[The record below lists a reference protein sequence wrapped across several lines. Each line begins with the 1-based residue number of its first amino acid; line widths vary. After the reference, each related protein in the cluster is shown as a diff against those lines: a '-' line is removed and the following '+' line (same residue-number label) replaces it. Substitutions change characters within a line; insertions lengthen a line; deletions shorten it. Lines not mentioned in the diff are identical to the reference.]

1 MKTVLI
7 LTQPRSGSSL
17 LAGILHRL
25 GVCMGPELD
34 LTMSKHKNK
43 FGSYENQAFLKIL
56 HNILYKSKRL
66 MYYSNRLSDEDGKV
80 ERAVKKHE
88 EKLVKLIR
96 ESERDFWGFK
106 EAVLIYTLPYFHH
119 HFNNPYY
126 IILYRDP
133 ESVANSQIR
142 AGKLD
147 NWWPE
152 IKTEFSYFKPHQ
164 WLVLFFRTIWTTV
177 TKGFLY
183 KKFDFLVNLTKNGHD
198 RINNFV
204 KDKRFISVNLIDLIE
219 DSENTITKI
228 IDFLGLKPTEDQLKD
243 AHAFVHP
250 ELITSDINK
259 ENSQNEVSSEKKK

>member
-25 GVCMGPELD
+25 GVWMGPESD

-56 HNILYKSKRL
+56 HNILFKSKRL
-66 MYYSNRLSDEDGKV
+66 MYYSNRFSDEDRRV
-80 ERAVKKHE
+80 EKAVKKFE
-88 EKLVKLIR
+88 NKLVKLIR
-96 ESERDFWGFK
+96 ESERELWGFK
-106 EAVLIYTLPYFHH
+106 EAVLIYTLPFFHH

-133 ESVANSQIR
+133 ESIANSQIR

-164 WLVLFFRTIWTTV
+164 WLVLFFRTIWTTI

-183 KKFDFLVNLTKNGHD
+183 KKFDFLVKLTKNGHD
-198 RINNFV
+198 RIDNFV
-204 KDKRFISVNLIDLIE
+204 KDKRHIRINLIDLIE
-219 DSENTITKI
+219 DSENSIEKI
-228 IDFLGLKPTEDQLKD
+228 IAFLDINPSKEQIKD
-243 AHAFVHP
+243 ALAFVHP
-250 ELITSDINK
+250 ELITSEISKDNSNNK
-259 ENSQNEVSSEKKK
+259 S

>member
-25 GVCMGPELD
+25 GVWMGPESD

-43 FGSYENQAFLKIL
+43 LGSYENQAFLKIL

-66 MYYSNRLSDEDGKV
+66 MYYSNRFSDEDGRV
-80 ERAVKKHE
+80 EKAVKKFE
-88 EKLVKLIR
+88 TKLVKLIQ
-96 ESERDFWGFK
+96 ESEREMWGFK

-126 IILYRDP
+126 IYLYRDP

-152 IKTEFSYFKPHQ
+152 IKVEFSYFKPHQ
-164 WLVLFFRTIWTTV
+164 WVVLFFRTIWTTI

-183 KKFDFLVNLTKNGHD
+183 RKFDFIVDLTKNGHN
-198 RINNFV
+198 RIERFV
-204 KDKRFISVNLIDLIE
+204 KDKRNLRINLTDLIE
-219 DSENTITKI
+219 DSENSIAKI
-228 IDFLGLKPTEDQLKD
+228 IEFLDINPTEDQIKD
-243 AHAFVHP
+243 AYDFIHP
-250 ELITSDINK
+250 ELITSEINNK
-259 ENSQNEVSSEKKK
+259 NQTEITTSNKK